1 MIPLRD
7 RNNHS
12 KFSVLHF
19 KIPVS
24 VPVEDRYEITTKTV
38 NILNIIKC

>member
-12 KFSVLHF
+12 KFSVLHI

-24 VPVEDRYEITTKTV
+24 IPVEDRYEIITKTV
-38 NILNIIKC
+38 NILSIIKC